1 MLQHIDACCFLD
13 KSLHGENRAGFPIQG
28 RCTVGSEHWGNSEE
42 QRQVMGLQCPV
53 PKAELPAEW
62 LLGMQPLLACLLGS
76 SAVSIKMPILNY
88 L

>member
-1 MLQHIDACCFLD
+1 
-13 KSLHGENRAGFPIQG
+13 
-28 RCTVGSEHWGNSEE
+28 
-42 QRQVMGLQCPV
+42 MGLQCPV